1 MVNISY
7 FSSKN
12 ILLIKYILSKISVK
26 RVINMSDSSL
36 LIAVSNLTLNNFCSF
51 LIESMIPKRYSLV
64 KDSFMLSSKLL
75 FWSSVLVPSLS
86 AFCFSNFSIFSIF
99 SSNLISAG
107 LTSLISLLFGGESK
121 ALSLVFRFIS
131 FVLLLVFLFFG

>member
-99 SSNLISAG
+99 SFFHFLFMYFFFYFFYSFFIFYF
-107 LTSLISLLFGGESK
+107 LTN
-121 ALSLVFRFIS
+121 S
-131 FVLLLVFLFFG
+131 FFLFFSSS